1 MASKRKL
8 ITPNEAPYKAERIAQ
23 IANQTREGRDRL
35 TRVWAAPIKGADTQS
50 RQWMRYNP

>member
-23 IANQTREGRDRL
+23 IANQTRDGRDRL
-35 TRVWAAPIKGADTQS
+35 TRASGRPIKGADTQS

>member
-23 IANQTREGRDRL
+23 IANQTRDGRDRL
-35 TRVWAAPIKGADTQS
+35 TRAWGAPIKGADTHG
-50 RQWMRYNP
+50 RQWNRYNP

>member
-1 MASKRKL
+1 MASKRLL

-35 TRVWAAPIKGADTQS
+35 TRVWTSPIKAADTHG
-50 RQWMRYNP
+50 RQWNRYSP